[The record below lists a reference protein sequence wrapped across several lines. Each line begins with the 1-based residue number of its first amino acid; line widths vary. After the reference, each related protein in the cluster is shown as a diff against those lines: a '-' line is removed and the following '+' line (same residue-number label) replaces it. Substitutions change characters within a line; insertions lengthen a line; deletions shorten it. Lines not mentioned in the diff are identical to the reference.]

1 VVHIADYKAEQGYL
15 DNDPL
20 VVAVVELSG
29 ARTIMAVPMLEHA
42 ENLVPPSGSCD
53 SALREGTKVV

>member
-42 ENLVPPSGSCD
+42 EKSST
-53 SALREGTKVV
+53 AERKLRLRPA